1 MQRLLETLK
10 RHEGV
15 KYYVYKDHLGYETIG
30 VGRCI
35 KMGVGLGL
43 THDEVDYLLMNDI
56 QRCIEELDA
65 AFPWFKD
72 LTIIRREAM
81 INLCFN
87 LGLTK
92 LRKFKKAIEAMSIH
106 NYETAAN
113 EFLDSRWAS
122 QVGQRAIEVTEMI
135 RTGEATDGS

>member
-15 KYYVYKDHLGYETIG
+15 RYYVYRDHLGYETIG

-35 KMGVGLGL
+35 NRAVGLGL
-43 THDEVDYLLMNDI
+43 SPDEVEYLLINDV
-56 QRCIEELDA
+56 QRCIEELDG
-65 AFPWFKD
+65 AFEWFKD
-72 LTIIRREAM
+72 LDEVRREAM

-92 LRKFKKAIEAMSIH
+92 LRKFVNALEAMKQR
-106 NYETAAN
+106 NYNKAAA
-113 EFLDSRWAS
+113 EFLNSKWAN
-122 QVGQRAIEVTEMI
+122 QVGERSREVAHMI
-135 RTGEATDGS
+135 RTGEAHAS

>member
-15 KYYVYKDHLGYETIG
+15 RYYVYRDHLGYETIG

-35 KMGVGLGL
+35 NRAVGLGL
-43 THDEVDYLLMNDI
+43 SPDEVEYLLINDV
-56 QRCIEELDA
+56 QRCIEELDG
-65 AFPWFKD
+65 AFEWFKD
-72 LTIIRREAM
+72 LDEVRREAM

-92 LRKFKKAIEAMSIH
+92 LRKFVNALEAMKEK
-106 NYETAAN
+106 NYNKAAT
-113 EFLDSRWAS
+113 EFLNSKWAN
-122 QVGQRAIEVTEMI
+122 QVGERSREVAHMI
-135 RTGEATDGS
+135 KTGEAHAS

>member
-15 KYYVYKDHLGYETIG
+15 RYYVYRDHLGYETIG

-35 KMGVGLGL
+35 NRAVGLGL
-43 THDEVDYLLMNDI
+43 SPDEVEYLLINDV
-56 QRCIEELDA
+56 QRCIEELDG
-65 AFPWFKD
+65 AFDWFKD
-72 LTIIRREAM
+72 LDEVRREAM

-92 LRKFKKAIEAMSIH
+92 LRKFVNALEAMKQR
-106 NYETAAN
+106 NYNKAAA
-113 EFLDSRWAS
+113 EFLNSKWAN
-122 QVGQRAIEVTEMI
+122 QVGERSREVAHMI
-135 RTGEATDGS
+135 KTGEAHAS

>member
-15 KYYVYKDHLGYETIG
+15 RYYVYRDHLGYETIG

-35 KMGVGLGL
+35 NRAVGLGL
-43 THDEVDYLLMNDI
+43 SPDEVEYLLINDV
-56 QRCIEELDA
+56 QRCIEELDG
-65 AFPWFKD
+65 AFEWFKD
-72 LTIIRREAM
+72 LDEVRREAM

-92 LRKFKKAIEAMSIH
+92 LRKFVNALEAMKQR
-106 NYETAAN
+106 NYNKAATELLN
-113 EFLDSRWAS
+113 SKWAN
-122 QVGQRAIEVTEMI
+122 QVGERSKEVAQMI
-135 RTGEATDGS
+135 RTGEAHAS

>member
-1 MQRLLETLK
+1 MKRLIETLK

-30 VGRCI
+30 VGRCL
-35 KMGVGLGL
+35 KEGVGLGL

-56 QRCIEELDA
+56 NRCLEELDA

-72 LTIIRREAM
+72 LTEIRREAM

-87 LGLTK
+87 LGLTR
-92 LRKFKKAIEAMSIH
+92 LRKFEKALAAMSIH
-106 NYETAAN
+106 NYEEAAD
-113 EFLDSRWAS
+113 EFLDSRWAK
-122 QVGQRAIEVTEMI
+122 QVGNRAKEVTEMI
-135 RTGEATDGS
+135 RTGEQHA

>member
-15 KYYVYKDHLGYETIG
+15 RYYVYRDHLGYETIG

-35 KMGVGLGL
+35 NRAVGLGL
-43 THDEVDYLLMNDI
+43 SPDEVEYLLINDV
-56 QRCIEELDA
+56 QRCIEELDG
-65 AFPWFKD
+65 AFDWFKD
-72 LTIIRREAM
+72 LDEVRREAM

-92 LRKFKKAIEAMSIH
+92 LRKFVNALEAMKQR
-106 NYETAAN
+106 NYNKAAA
-113 EFLDSRWAS
+113 EFLNSKWAN
-122 QVGQRAIEVTEMI
+122 QVGERSREVAHMI
-135 RTGEATDGS
+135 KTGEAYAS

>member
-1 MQRLLETLK
+1 MKRLIETLK

-30 VGRCI
+30 VGRCL
-35 KMGVGLGL
+35 KEGVGLGL

-56 QRCIEELDA
+56 NRCLEELDA

-72 LTIIRREAM
+72 LTEIRREAM

-87 LGLTK
+87 LGLTR
-92 LRKFKKAIEAMSIH
+92 LRKFEKALAAMSIH
-106 NYETAAN
+106 NYQEAAD
-113 EFLDSRWAS
+113 EFLDSRWAK
-122 QVGQRAIEVTEMI
+122 QVGNRATEVTEMI
-135 RTGEATDGS
+135 RTGEQHA

>member
-15 KYYVYKDHLGYETIG
+15 RYYVYRDHLGYETIG

-35 KMGVGLGL
+35 NRAVGLGL
-43 THDEVDYLLMNDI
+43 SPDEVEYLLINDV
-56 QRCIEELDA
+56 QRCIEELDG
-65 AFPWFKD
+65 AFEWFKD
-72 LTIIRREAM
+72 LDEVRREAM

-92 LRKFKKAIEAMSIH
+92 LRKFVNALEAMKQR
-106 NYETAAN
+106 NYNKAATELLN
-113 EFLDSRWAS
+113 SKWAN
-122 QVGQRAIEVTEMI
+122 QVGERSREVAQMI
-135 RTGEATDGS
+135 RTGEAHAS

>member
-1 MQRLLETLK
+1 MKRLIETLK

-30 VGRCI
+30 VGRCL
-35 KMGVGLGL
+35 KQGVGLGL

-56 QRCIEELDA
+56 NRCLEELDA

-72 LTIIRREAM
+72 LTEIRREAM

-87 LGLTK
+87 LGLTR
-92 LRKFKKAIEAMSIH
+92 LRKFEKALAAMSIH
-106 NYETAAN
+106 NYEEAAN
-113 EFLDSRWAS
+113 EFLDSRWAK
-122 QVGQRAIEVTEMI
+122 QVGNRSKEVTEMI
-135 RTGEATDGS
+135 RTGEHNA

>member
-1 MQRLLETLK
+1 MQRLIDTLK

-35 KMGVGLGL
+35 KQGVGLGL

-65 AFPWFKD
+65 AFTWFKD
-72 LTIIRREAM
+72 LTQVRREAM
-81 INLCFN
+81 VNLCFN
-87 LGLTK
+87 LGLTR
-92 LRKFKKAIEAMSIH
+92 LRKFENALAAMAIH
-106 NYETAAN
+106 NYEEAED
-113 EFLDSRWAS
+113 EFLDSRWAV
-122 QVGQRAIEVTEMI
+122 QVGQRAVEVTEMI
-135 RTGEATDGS
+135 RTGEAYD

>member
-15 KYYVYKDHLGYETIG
+15 RYYVYRDHLGYETIG

-35 KMGVGLGL
+35 NRAVGLGL
-43 THDEVDYLLMNDI
+43 SPDEVEYLLINDV
-56 QRCIEELDA
+56 QRCIEELDR
-65 AFPWFKD
+65 AFDWFKD
-72 LTIIRREAM
+72 LDEVRREAM

-92 LRKFKKAIEAMSIH
+92 LRKFVNALEAMKQR
-106 NYETAAN
+106 NYNKAAT
-113 EFLDSRWAS
+113 EFLNSKWAN
-122 QVGQRAIEVTEMI
+122 QVGERSREVAQMI
-135 RTGEATDGS
+135 RTGEAHAS

>member
-1 MQRLLETLK
+1 MKRLIETLK

-30 VGRCI
+30 VGRCL
-35 KMGVGLGL
+35 KQGVGLGL

-56 QRCIEELDA
+56 NRCLEELDA

-72 LTIIRREAM
+72 LTEIRREAM

-87 LGLTK
+87 LGLTR
-92 LRKFKKAIEAMSIH
+92 LRKFEKALAAMSIH
-106 NYETAAN
+106 NYEEAAN
-113 EFLDSRWAS
+113 EFLDSRWAK
-122 QVGQRAIEVTEMI
+122 QVGNRAKQVTEMI
-135 RTGEATDGS
+135 RTGEQHA

>member
-15 KYYVYKDHLGYETIG
+15 RYYVYRDHLGYETIG

-35 KMGVGLGL
+35 NRAVGLGL
-43 THDEVDYLLMNDI
+43 SPDEVEYLLINDV
-56 QRCIEELDA
+56 QRCIEELDG
-65 AFPWFKD
+65 AFDWFKD
-72 LTIIRREAM
+72 LDEVRREAM

-92 LRKFKKAIEAMSIH
+92 LRKFVNALEAMKQR
-106 NYETAAN
+106 NYNKAAT
-113 EFLDSRWAS
+113 EFLNSKWAN
-122 QVGQRAIEVTEMI
+122 QVGERSREVAHMI
-135 RTGEATDGS
+135 KTGEAYAS

>member
-1 MQRLLETLK
+1 MKRLIETLK

-30 VGRCI
+30 VGRCL
-35 KMGVGLGL
+35 KEGVGLGL

-56 QRCIEELDA
+56 NRCLEELDA

-72 LTIIRREAM
+72 LTEIRREAM

-87 LGLTK
+87 LGLTR
-92 LRKFKKAIEAMSIH
+92 LRKFEKALAAMSIH
-106 NYETAAN
+106 NYEEAAN
-113 EFLDSRWAS
+113 EFLDSRWAK
-122 QVGQRAIEVTEMI
+122 QVGNRAKEVTEMI
-135 RTGEATDGS
+135 RTGEQHA

>member
-15 KYYVYKDHLGYETIG
+15 RYYVYRDHLGYETIG

-35 KMGVGLGL
+35 NRAVGLGL
-43 THDEVDYLLMNDI
+43 SPDEVEYLLINDV
-56 QRCIEELDA
+56 QRCIEELDG
-65 AFPWFKD
+65 AFEWFKD
-72 LTIIRREAM
+72 LDEVRREAM

-92 LRKFKKAIEAMSIH
+92 LRKFVNALEAMKQR
-106 NYETAAN
+106 NYNKAAT
-113 EFLDSRWAS
+113 EFLNSKWAN
-122 QVGQRAIEVTEMI
+122 QVGERSREVAHMI
-135 RTGEATDGS
+135 RTGETYAS

>member
-15 KYYVYKDHLGYETIG
+15 RYYVYRDHLGYETIG

-35 KMGVGLGL
+35 NRAVGLGL
-43 THDEVDYLLMNDI
+43 SPDEVEYLLINDV
-56 QRCIEELDA
+56 QRCIEELDG
-65 AFPWFKD
+65 AFDWFKD
-72 LTIIRREAM
+72 LDEVRREAM

-92 LRKFKKAIEAMSIH
+92 LRKFVNALEAMKQR
-106 NYETAAN
+106 NYNKAAA
-113 EFLDSRWAS
+113 EFLNSKWAN
-122 QVGQRAIEVTEMI
+122 QVGERSREVAQMI
-135 RTGEATDGS
+135 RTGEAHAS

>member
-15 KYYVYKDHLGYETIG
+15 RYYVYRDHLGYETIG

-35 KMGVGLGL
+35 NRAVGLGL
-43 THDEVDYLLMNDI
+43 SPDEVEYLLINDV
-56 QRCIEELDA
+56 QRCIEELDG
-65 AFPWFKD
+65 AFDWFKD
-72 LTIIRREAM
+72 LDEVRREAM

-92 LRKFKKAIEAMSIH
+92 LRKFVNALEAMKQR
-106 NYETAAN
+106 NYNKAAT
-113 EFLDSRWAS
+113 EFLNSKWAN
-122 QVGQRAIEVTEMI
+122 QVGERSREVAQMI
-135 RTGEATDGS
+135 RTGEAHAS

>member
-1 MQRLLETLK
+1 MKRLIETLK

-30 VGRCI
+30 VGRCL
-35 KMGVGLGL
+35 KQGVGLGL

-56 QRCIEELDA
+56 NRCLEELDA

-72 LTIIRREAM
+72 LTEIRREAM

-87 LGLTK
+87 LGLTR
-92 LRKFKKAIEAMSIH
+92 LRKFEKALAAMSIH
-106 NYETAAN
+106 NYEEAAD
-113 EFLDSRWAS
+113 EFLDSRWAK
-122 QVGQRAIEVTEMI
+122 QVGNRATEVTEMI
-135 RTGEATDGS
+135 RTGEQHA

>member
-1 MQRLLETLK
+1 MKRLIETLK

-30 VGRCI
+30 VGRCL
-35 KMGVGLGL
+35 KQGVGLGL

-56 QRCIEELDA
+56 NRCLEELDA

-72 LTIIRREAM
+72 LTEIRREAM

-87 LGLTK
+87 LGLTR
-92 LRKFKKAIEAMSIH
+92 LRKFEKALAAMSIH
-106 NYETAAN
+106 NYEEAAN
-113 EFLDSRWAS
+113 EFLDSRWAK
-122 QVGQRAIEVTEMI
+122 QVGNRAKEVTEMI
-135 RTGEATDGS
+135 RTGEQHA

>member
-1 MQRLLETLK
+1 MKRLIETLK

-30 VGRCI
+30 VGRCL
-35 KMGVGLGL
+35 KQGVGLGL

-56 QRCIEELDA
+56 NRCLEELDA

-72 LTIIRREAM
+72 LTEIRREAM

-87 LGLTK
+87 LGLTR
-92 LRKFKKAIEAMSIH
+92 LRKFEKALAAMSIH
-106 NYETAAN
+106 NYEEAAN
-113 EFLDSRWAS
+113 EFLDSRWAK
-122 QVGQRAIEVTEMI
+122 QVGNRAAEVTEMI
-135 RTGEATDGS
+135 RTGEQHA

>member
-43 THDEVDYLLMNDI
+43 THDEVDYLLMNDVT
-56 QRCIEELDA
+56 RCIEELDA
-65 AFPWFKD
+65 AFSWFKD
-72 LTIIRREAM
+72 LTEVRREAM

-92 LRKFKKAIEAMSIH
+92 LRTFKNALAAMAIH
-106 NYETAAN
+106 NYDKAAE
-113 EFLDSRWAS
+113 EFLDSKWAT
-122 QVGQRAIEVTEMI
+122 QVGRRAIEVTNMI
-135 RTGEATDGS
+135 RTGEIDV

>member
-15 KYYVYKDHLGYETIG
+15 RYYVYRDHLGYETIG

-35 KMGVGLGL
+35 NRAVGLGL
-43 THDEVDYLLMNDI
+43 SPDEVEYLLINDV
-56 QRCIEELDA
+56 QRCIEELDG
-65 AFPWFKD
+65 AFDWFKD
-72 LTIIRREAM
+72 LDEVRREAI

-92 LRKFKKAIEAMSIH
+92 LRKFVNALEAMKQR
-106 NYETAAN
+106 NYNKAAT
-113 EFLDSRWAS
+113 EFLNSKWAN
-122 QVGQRAIEVTEMI
+122 QVGERSREVAHMI
-135 RTGEATDGS
+135 RTGEAYAS

>member
-1 MQRLLETLK
+1 MKRLIETLK

-30 VGRCI
+30 VGRCL
-35 KMGVGLGL
+35 KEGVGLGL

-56 QRCIEELDA
+56 NRCLEELDA

-72 LTIIRREAM
+72 LTEIRREAM

-87 LGLTK
+87 LGLTR
-92 LRKFKKAIEAMSIH
+92 LRKFEKALAAMSIH
-106 NYETAAN
+106 NYEEAAD
-113 EFLDSRWAS
+113 EFLDSRWAK
-122 QVGQRAIEVTEMI
+122 QVGNRAQEVTEMI
-135 RTGEATDGS
+135 RTGEQHA